1 MDQYTYILDQLRD
14 DDFRRLRAFADEGR
28 GKFTTWLVVVGR
40 RLCVDHHR
48 KKYGRP
54 QARRES
60 EVAES
65 GEQTAR
71 RNLLDLIADEIDIE
85 RLEDESS
92 LRPDAEVLSGE
103 RRRVLEAAV
112 STLDLADQL
121 LLTLRF
127 EEGLPVRKIAP
138 IIGFQTRFQV
148 HRRLNAV
155 LAQLRQA
162 LEEHGITEP

>member
-1 MDQYTYILDQLRD
+1 M
-14 DDFRRLRAFADEGR
+14 
-28 GKFTTWLVVVGR
+28 
-40 RLCVDHHR
+40 
-48 KKYGRP
+48 
-54 QARRES
+54 
-60 EVAES
+60 
-65 GEQTAR
+65 
-71 RNLLDLIADEIDIE
+71 DLIADEIDLE

-138 IIGFQTRFQV
+138 MVGFQTRFQV